1 MLLSKVVPHTSVMI
15 KMHSGSSPDPTGG
28 LECPRGSG
36 DDVEHIFVITE
47 ACVTAFVNNNF

>member
-1 MLLSKVVPHTSVMI
+1 MT
-15 KMHSGSSPDPTGG
+15 
-28 LECPRGSG
+28 PRAPPLPSAPGGSG